1 MNVFRIS
8 PLFLVGSIALA
19 LLLLIT
25 FIGPY
30 LPFVSNDLEGKMYI
44 LDENRKPVPPPYPP
58 SEDYLLGTD
67 AKGRDLLS
75 VLINGAKETLLFIL
89 CISLIRYTLALPLG
103 YMAIHNRFAKS
114 LVMSWNRLFSY
125 VPTFMVILIL
135 SLLPF
140 ILYSLNR
147 LWMMIFLIAFID
159 VGRVAELYRVMFEQ
173 IKTKQYI
180 ASGISSGAKPI
191 YLFFRYYLQPAR
203 NQVIVHLILDL
214 GRNLLL
220 LAQLGFASVF
230 LTQVIFQDETGQW
243 IWMNNSNNWP
253 IFLKDVLED
262 IRRAIWIPFWAS
274 VFIAYTIFAINLFGE
289 GLKDFFEKKARI

>member
-1 MNVFRIS
+1 MNVFRSS
-8 PLFLVGSIALA
+8 PLFLIGCIALA
-19 LLLLIT
+19 FLLFIT

-30 LPFVSNDLEGKMYI
+30 LPFVSEDLEEKMFV
-44 LDENRKPVPPPYPP
+44 LDENRKPVPPPFPP
-58 SEDYLLGTD
+58 SDQYLIGTD
-67 AKGRDLLS
+67 SKGRDLLS
-75 VLINGAKETLLFIL
+75 VLIHGAKETLLFIV
-89 CISLIRYTLALPLG
+89 CISLIRYIVALPLG
-103 YMAIHNRFAKS
+103 YIAIYNRMVKN
-114 LVMSWNRLFSY
+114 LILSWNRLFSY

-140 ILYSLNR
+140 ILYSFNR
-147 LWMMIFLIAFID
+147 LWMMILLIALID
-159 VGRVAELYRVMFEQ
+159 VGRVAELYREMFDQ
-173 IKTKQYI
+173 IKEKQFI
-180 ASGISSGAKPI
+180 SSGISAGAKPV
-191 YLFFRYYLQPAR
+191 YLFVRYYLFPAR

-243 IWMNNSNNWP
+243 IWMNSSNNWP

-289 GLKDFFEKKARI
+289 GLKDLFEKKART